1 MGEVLIGEEWCY
13 TPHSKASPTKTMKG
27 RIFDCASKEE
37 QKIFATETN
46 RQMENNRAIHTP
58 THTNHKKNTQTHAAG
73 LTWKR
78 SQKGKSF
85 WSIYHIPSV
94 FFNELVERDRGLRMI
109 LMVSLFFPHSNTKHM
124 RSPHAHR
131 TKHTPALWATW
142 SPLASLRCAPKVL
155 SGLKRS
161 RESSLPTVR

>member
-1 MGEVLIGEEWCY
+1 MTVPARKSKKYLRQKQTGRWRTIEQY
-13 TPHSKASPTKTMKG
+13 THL
-27 RIFDCASKEE
+27 
-37 QKIFATETN
+37 
-46 RQMENNRAIHTP
+46 H
-58 THTNHKKNTQTHAAG
+58 THTNHKNTQTHAAG
-73 LTWKR
+73 LTWKC

-109 LMVSLFFPHSNTKHM
+109 LMVPLFFPHPNTKHM

-131 TKHTPALWATW
+131 TKHTPSLWATW

-161 RESSLPTVR
+161 RESSLSTVRWSG